1 MAELTYHAHASYSLS
16 DDRHDLLFDPFITG
30 NPLATISADDLHPDY
45 ILLTHGHSDHIGD
58 AVPIA
63 RRSGATIIAS
73 FELANY
79 CAAQG
84 AETHDLGIGG
94 AYNFPFG
101 RVKLTQAT
109 HSSSITTDDGT
120 IVYLGNPAGI
130 IVRFDGKTIYNTGD
144 TGLFGDM
151 ALIGRLEKPDV
162 VIMPIGDNY
171 TMGIDDAV
179 EAVRMIG
186 AGTVIPVH
194 YNTFPVIEQ
203 DPNEFADKV
212 GDLARCV
219 VLKPGEAVRL

>member
-1 MAELTYHAHASYSLS
+1 MAELTYHTHASYSLS
-16 DDRHDLLFDPFITG
+16 DGRHDLLFDPFITG
-30 NPLATISADDLHPDY
+30 NPLATISADDLNPDY
-45 ILLTHGHSDHIGD
+45 ILLTHGHGDHIGD

-79 CAAQG
+79 CEARG

-94 AYNFPFG
+94 SYPFPFG

-179 EAVRMIG
+179 EAVRLIG

-203 DPNEFADKV
+203 DPNEFVDKV

-219 VLKPGEAVRL
+219 VLKPGDSVQL

>member
-1 MAELTYHAHASYSLS
+1 M
-16 DDRHDLLFDPFITG
+16 
-30 NPLATISADDLHPDY
+30 
-45 ILLTHGHSDHIGD
+45 
-58 AVPIA
+58 
-63 RRSGATIIAS
+63 
-73 FELANY
+73 
-79 CAAQG
+79 
-84 AETHDLGIGG
+84 
-94 AYNFPFG
+94 
-101 RVKLTQAT
+101 
-109 HSSSITTDDGT
+109 
-120 IVYLGNPAGI
+120 YLGNPAGI

-162 VIMPIGDNY
+162 AIMPIGDNY

-203 DPNEFADKV
+203 DPNEFVDKV

-219 VLKPGEAVRL
+219 VLKPGESVQL

>member
-1 MAELTYHAHASYSLS
+1 M
-16 DDRHDLLFDPFITG
+16 
-30 NPLATISADDLHPDY
+30 
-45 ILLTHGHSDHIGD
+45 
-58 AVPIA
+58 PIA

-73 FELANY
+73 YELANY
-79 CAAQG
+79 CEAQG

-94 AYNFPFG
+94 SYTFPFG

-219 VLKPGEAVRL
+219 VLNPGESVRL

>member
-1 MAELTYHAHASYSLS
+1 MAELTYHAHASYSLTDGS
-16 DDRHDLLFDPFITG
+16 HDLLFDPFITG
-30 NPLATISADDLHPDY
+30 NPLATISADELNPDY
-45 ILLTHGHSDHIGD
+45 ILLTHGHGDHIGD

-79 CAAQG
+79 CEAQG

-94 AYNFPFG
+94 AYTFPFG
-101 RVKLTQAT
+101 RVKLTHAT
-109 HSSSITTDDGT
+109 HSSSVTTDDGT

-130 IVRFDGKTIYNTGD
+130 IVRFEGKTIYNTGD

-203 DPNEFADKV
+203 DPAEFVDKV

-219 VLKPGEAVRL
+219 VLQPSESVAL

>member
-16 DDRHDLLFDPFITG
+16 NGSHDLLFDPFITG
-30 NPLATISADDLHPDY
+30 NPLVTISADDLNPDY
-45 ILLTHGHSDHIGD
+45 ILLTHGHGDHIGD

-63 RRSGATIIAS
+63 RRSEATIIAS

-79 CAAQG
+79 CEAQG

-94 AYNFPFG
+94 SYAFPFG
-101 RVKLTQAT
+101 RVKLMQAT

-203 DPNEFADKV
+203 DPNEFVDKV

-219 VLKPGEAVRL
+219 VLKPGESVRL